1 MQLADKG
8 SMASTRPEVPGFCL
22 LLTSSQTS
30 LVPES
35 EVVRAVT
42 GPSHSSPAVALG
54 FSALG
59 KKAGRS
65 REGISFDSPPGPSPG
80 RNRAGV
86 PHVPWECGHLI
97 GGGVAQNLLLAGPVA
112 WGALL

>member
-1 MQLADKG
+1 
-8 SMASTRPEVPGFCL
+8 MASTLSEVPGLCL

-35 EVVRAVT
+35 EVVRVVT
-42 GPSHSSPAVALG
+42 GPSHSSLPVALG

-65 REGISFDSPPGPSPG
+65 REGNSLDSPLGPPQ
-80 RNRAGV
+80 AGTEQV
-86 PHVPWECGHLI
+86 FLTCR
-97 GGGVAQNLLLAGPVA
+97 GGAGT
-112 WGALL
+112 